1 MRKRRGRSETTETQI
16 EEEGGVA
23 NIGKEGKGF
32 FACYLL
38 LSLSPRH
45 KGHTYIGFT
54 VNPRRRIRQHNGEIA
69 SGAYR
74 TKKKRPWEMVLC
86 IYGFP
91 TNVSALQFEWAWQH
105 PHESL
110 AVRKAAANF
119 KSLSGIANKVK
130 LAYTMLTLPAWQSLN
145 ITVNFFSTK
154 YTTHSAGC
162 PSLPEHMKVQVCSM
176 DELPCYTEIDES
188 LSENEDDWANKEECD
203 EGRSSSEF
211 VEETVA
217 DSKARSSAD
226 YEDSVDTTT
235 DSLYNGIKELGED
248 CSQPSSF
255 VKSLMSTSS
264 SIVTSSFSVKDIA
277 EDRDMINDCS
287 VELHQPPRNVFT
299 TVINNQLPS
308 SSCMVV
314 PHQVE
319 IIDVSTPS
327 PDCRTSLYEKK
338 RRISTV
344 RPEIIDLTK
353 SPNFVQ
359 L

>member
-1 MRKRRGRSETTETQI
+1 MRKRRGRPETTETLI
-16 EEEGGVA
+16 KEEGGVE

-54 VNPRRRIRQHNGEIA
+54 VNPRRRIRQHNGEIV
-69 SGAYR
+69 SGAFR

-91 TNVSALQFEWAWQH
+91 TNFEWAWQH

-203 EGRSSSEF
+203 ESRSSSEF
-211 VEETVA
+211 IEETVA
-217 DSKARSSAD
+217 DSMARISAD

-235 DSLYNGIKELGED
+235 DSLYNRIKELGKD

-264 SIVTSSFSVKDIA
+264 SIVTSSFSVKEIA

-287 VELHQPPRNVFT
+287 VELHQPARNVFT
-299 TVINNQLPS
+299 AVINNQLPS

>member
-1 MRKRRGRSETTETQI
+1 M
-16 EEEGGVA
+16 
-23 NIGKEGKGF
+23 
-32 FACYLL
+32 
-38 LSLSPRH
+38 
-45 KGHTYIGFT
+45 
-54 VNPRRRIRQHNGEIA
+54 
-69 SGAYR
+69 
-74 TKKKRPWEMVLC
+74 
-86 IYGFP
+86 
-91 TNVSALQFEWAWQH
+91 
-105 PHESL
+105 
-110 AVRKAAANF
+110 
-119 KSLSGIANKVK
+119 
-130 LAYTMLTLPAWQSLN
+130 N

-176 DELPCYTEIDES
+176 DELPCYAEIDES
-188 LSENEDDWANKEECD
+188 SENEDDWANKEECN
-203 EGRSSSEF
+203 EGRSSSDC

-217 DSKARSSAD
+217 DSMTRISAD

-235 DSLYNGIKELGED
+235 DSLYNRIKELGED

-264 SIVTSSFSVKDIA
+264 SIVTSSFSVKEIA

-287 VELHQPPRNVFT
+287 VELHQPARNVFT

>member
-1 MRKRRGRSETTETQI
+1 
-16 EEEGGVA
+16 
-23 NIGKEGKGF
+23 
-32 FACYLL
+32 
-38 LSLSPRH
+38 
-45 KGHTYIGFT
+45 
-54 VNPRRRIRQHNGEIA
+54 
-69 SGAYR
+69 
-74 TKKKRPWEMVLC
+74 
-86 IYGFP
+86 
-91 TNVSALQFEWAWQH
+91 
-105 PHESL
+105 
-110 AVRKAAANF
+110 
-119 KSLSGIANKVK
+119 
-130 LAYTMLTLPAWQSLN
+130 
-145 ITVNFFSTK
+145 
-154 YTTHSAGC
+154 
-162 PSLPEHMKVQVCSM
+162 M
-176 DELPCYTEIDES
+176 DELPCYAEIDES
-188 LSENEDDWANKEECD
+188 SENEDDWANKEECN
-203 EGRSSSEF
+203 EGRSSSDC

-217 DSKARSSAD
+217 DSMTRISAD

-235 DSLYNGIKELGED
+235 DSLYNRIKELGED

-264 SIVTSSFSVKDIA
+264 SIVTSSFSVKEIA
-277 EDRDMINDCS
+277 EDRDVINDCS
-287 VELHQPPRNVFT
+287 VELHQPARNVFT
-299 TVINNQLPS
+299 TVINNQLPSSSCIHNCSVQLPS